1 MSPTNHWADDWY
13 EVAMTL
19 VLAGINDNLVWMLG
33 DTAITQGTIGI
44 RERDFTVKIEVGETF
59 PALVGFAGGP
69 EYGAKAA
76 RQAAMAI
83 SAESA
88 VRLLEEVSRPGGIDF
103 IYGWIDGGKPRLAKI
118 TSGKTLESPA
128 AYIGSPEAFS
138 LFQKIRHGEKDP
150 YAPLAFKNFMCAM
163 QGDELK
169 VPIELSKAVHSL
181 LDVFVS
187 RQEHDVGGWA
197 VPYLLTP
204 QGAQFCSYSYSVSDP
219 VFDQIIPGSI
229 IDHGTPEGGGATLS
243 VTEIPENKGMVVY
256 WLQLPGGYVW
266 LRENDGYISHFFK
279 GGPTAFK
286 KAVRDTLS
294 LEVDLWAGDQ
304 PLGPPKRLTIMRG
317 SDGCIDATIAD
328 HGNGLTFAVHNTAT
342 KFRHASELFLKE
354 NPSAPNGV
362 IIEKL
367 SDAVAEIRLPEGKAS
382 LDALG
387 VEQLMAKLAEI
398 RSQLRP
404 EVRAELLGETTV
416 AQIDPAWRTFP
427 VLHPGIGGLTLN
439 LRHSGYGWLS
449 FVLPL
454 WEARNLGQWLI
465 DRSAPTQ
472 AVPKAAVVTPEPSE
486 GASAESRELSDR
498 DEPTNR

>member
-1 MSPTNHWADDWY
+1 
-13 EVAMTL
+13 MTL
-19 VLAGINDNLVWMLG
+19 VIAGITDNSVWMLG
-33 DTAITQGTIGI
+33 DTAITEGTIGI
-44 RERDFTVKIEVGETF
+44 REREFAVKIDVGETF

-69 EYGAKAA
+69 EYGARAV
-76 RQAAMAI
+76 RQAAVAN
-83 SAESA
+83 SPEAA
-88 VRLLEEVSRPGGIDF
+88 LRLLEEASQPGGIDF
-103 IYGWIDGGKPRLAKI
+103 VYGWIDGDKPRLAKI
-118 TSGKTLESPA
+118 TSGGTRESPA

-138 LFQKIRHGEKDP
+138 LFQEIRHGEKGS

-163 QGDELK
+163 RGDEVS
-169 VPIELSKAVHSL
+169 VPIELSNAVQSL

-197 VPYLLTP
+197 VPYLLTSK
-204 QGAQFCSYSYSVSDP
+204 GAHFCSYSYSVSDP
-219 VFDQIIPGSI
+219 VFNQIIPGSI

-243 VTEIPENKGMVVY
+243 VTEIPENNGMVVY

-266 LRENDGYISHFFK
+266 LRGDDGYISHFFK
-279 GGPTAFK
+279 GGPSVFK
-286 KAVRDTLS
+286 RAVRDALS
-294 LEVDLWAGDQ
+294 LDVDLWAGDQ
-304 PLGPPKRLTIMRG
+304 PLGPPRRLTIVRG

-342 KFRHASELFLKE
+342 EFRHASKLFLGE
-354 NPSAPNGV
+354 NNPSAPTGV

-387 VEQLMAKLAEI
+387 IEQLMAKLAEI

-404 EVRAELLGETTV
+404 EVRTDLLSVTTV

-439 LRHSGYGWLS
+439 LRHSGYGWLG

-472 AVPKAAVVTPEPSE
+472 AVPSATVAAPEPSE
-486 GASAESRELSDR
+486 GESSGARDLSGHDGLKKR
-498 DEPTNR
+498 